1 MAFLDNSGDII
12 LDAVLTDTGRLRLAK
27 GDGSFRITQFAF
39 GDDEIN
45 YGLYNKNNP
54 SGSAYYDLEIL
65 QTPVLEA
72 FTNNTS
78 VLKYQL
84 ISNNRTDLLFLPVA
98 KLNTKKN
105 PFPTGFSS
113 YFVVSNDATYT
124 AVASVLQ
131 GIVDGVNDPTSNG
144 SIKIEIDQGLDSNQT
159 DRTKNL
165 IETDSTLYES
175 QYSIELNY
183 NLLRLR
189 IGNQLLEPTSIDDDG
204 FAVYVLDKN
213 INDTAITDLTPFNAN
228 DSNPDNTN
236 LNGTVGS
243 RLSYNLLCST
253 QVQIGTEIFTRLGG
267 QFNASS
273 IGQLSVT
280 TYYIDTAVTVR
291 GLTTGVSTTVPL
303 KIIKNP

>member
-39 GDDEIN
+39 ADDEIN
-45 YGLYNKNNP
+45 YGLYNKNHP

-84 ISNNRTDLLFLPVA
+84 ISNNRTDLLFLPLVKA
-98 KLNTKKN
+98 NTRIS
-105 PFPTGFSS
+105 PFPTGYSS
-113 YFVVSNDATYT
+113 YFVT
-124 AVASVLQ
+124 ANSTTTTAANNQDGFL
-131 GIVDGVNDPTSNG
+131 DGVTSATSLFK
-144 SIKIEIDQGLDSNQT
+144 SIVLDQGLDSEQT

-165 IETDSTLYES
+165 IEIDPTLYES
-175 QYSIELNY
+175 QYLVEVNY
-183 NLLRLR
+183 NLVRLKL
-189 IGNQLLEPTSIDDDG
+189 GNQLLEPSSIDDDG
-204 FAVYVLDKN
+204 YATYVLDQN
-213 INDTAITDLTPFNAN
+213 INSNSIETLDPSDPNISDTSYPCSTV
-228 DSNPDNTN
+228 
-236 LNGTVGS
+236 LNGTRGS
-243 RLSYNLLCST
+243 RLTFNLQVST

-267 QFNASS
+267 TFNASS
-273 IGQLSVT
+273 LGLSAS
-280 TYYIDTAVTVR
+280 TYYIDTAVTIR

-303 KIIKNP
+303 KIVKNS

>member
-12 LDAVLTDTGRLRLAK
+12 LDAVLTDTGRLRLAR

-84 ISNNRTDLLFLPVA
+84 ISNNRTDLLFLPLVKA
-98 KLNTKKN
+98 NTRIS

-113 YFVVSNDATYT
+113 YFVT
-124 AVASVLQ
+124 ANSTTTTAANNQDGFL
-131 GIVDGVNDPTSNG
+131 DGVTSATSLFK
-144 SIKIEIDQGLDSNQT
+144 SIVLDQGLDSQQT

-165 IETDSTLYES
+165 IEIDATLYES
-175 QYSIELNY
+175 QYLVEVNY
-183 NLLRLR
+183 NLLRLKL
-189 IGNQLLEPTSIDDDG
+189 GNQLLEPSSIDDDG
-204 FAVYVLDKN
+204 YATYVLDQN
-213 INDTAITDLTPFNAN
+213 INSNSIETLDPSDPNVSDT
-228 DSNPDNTN
+228 
-236 LNGTVGS
+236 
-243 RLSYNLLCST
+243 
-253 QVQIGTEIFTRLGG
+253 
-267 QFNASS
+267 SS
-273 IGQLSVT
+273 
-280 TYYIDTAVTVR
+280 
-291 GLTTGVSTTVPL
+291 PW
-303 KIIKNP
+303 